1 MPSQKDF
8 NLSPYFDDYAESK
21 KFHRVLFRPS
31 FAVQA
36 RELTQSQTI
45 LQNQVEKLSDH
56 LFEKGAMIIPGEIS
70 FDLEYYAVKITNK
83 TFATVAEYIG
93 KEITGVTSGVKGIC
107 INAVAN
113 NGTDPDTLYVKYNK
127 TGTNN
132 TTSVFTNDETIQAR
146 TIGTDG
152 ITIITVNATA
162 VVTSTATGSA
172 ANVAAGV
179 YYING
184 FHVSVSEQTLILD
197 KYTNT
202 PSYRVGLTVV
212 ESFVSSNEDTS
223 LVDNAQG
230 SSNLNAPGADRF
242 KIDLIL
248 AKKTISSVDDVDFV
262 ELLRLSNGI
271 RQNQVRSTEY
281 AVLED
286 TFARRTYDESGDYTV
301 REFDLDMREHLIEGN
316 NRGVFSLEEGG
327 DDTLLVAGLSPG
339 KAYVKGYEVETIG
352 TTLINIEKA
361 RDFATDNNSRTR
373 FDIENFINV
382 TKTFN
387 TPDIGNFVGETEA
400 YREVLLFDTPTQ
412 VRGTTQSTLGLTVPQ
427 IGRAKTRGFELNTG
441 SATSNVLSSS
451 ALTSAVFKHYLFD
464 TEMFTHLNLQTAPV
478 FIDGEKVRG
487 VTSGATGFVQ
497 SISARRSSA
506 VGVITVANPGV
517 VTVAGGAFKEGQQIT
532 LQGGTWQIGGV
543 SAATAAVYTVRNVG
557 PTSLAATG
565 LTSGQNGT
573 YYKITFAG
581 TTDFTLIGAPNNNI
595 GTVFVKSGASGLGTG
610 TAINIDQFQLFLADG
625 VTPANVTSYSSSPN
639 VFHTVLVLN
648 NVTGTFLPGE
658 TVTGIT
664 SNVNSVI
671 QSDRLGFKGV
681 KTFNTSEVKSVS
693 NGTVIAGS
701 IVFTADA
708 SIDSTYGETYPIFG
722 SISVANSGTTVTGFG
737 TLFNTELVI
746 GDSITFTTD
755 AGTSVT
761 RNVESI
767 SSNTIL
773 KLSIPVGGSDVST
786 KTVAF
791 RNRAKV
797 QGPEKNILIFELP
810 FSSLNTLKTT
820 SNNNLSDTNF
830 SIRRTIVST
839 LDSSGSVTLVS
850 NTNETFSSDQQ
861 DYVVSVISTT
871 SGVSVQGNILSL
883 SGNNHLGAAIFTRN
897 GTGTNLTINLGT
909 NYASAKLKI
918 LVTVNKNVANSKT
931 KTRVTETL
939 AISSQSQIQSKVI
952 SLQKADVVVIN
963 SIYMSSNFSTPA
975 SATTSPNNI
984 DVTDRYT
991 LDNGQRDNFY
1001 DVGRIKLKTGAIEP
1015 TGLLL
1020 VNFDYFQHGNGDFF
1034 DIDSYD
1040 SLNDYVSIPDYTSD
1054 TTGKTYALRDCLD
1067 FRPRVADA
1075 STIFSEKS
1083 DRFFQT
1089 SISSLATGASFINVA
1104 KFGSDISADLEY
1116 FLPRIDKIFLD
1127 KDGNFQV
1134 LKGSSSLSPIVPKNL
1149 DNAMH
1154 LYTLF
1159 LNAFTLNEKDLT
1171 IQKQDN
1177 RRYTMRDIGRLEK
1190 RLENVEYYTQLSL
1203 LETQAQSLQIQDA
1216 EGFDRFKNGF
1226 IVDNFTGHGVGDVNN
1241 LDYKVSMDMSKG
1253 NMRPL
1258 FNEESIQ
1265 LIEADDDGTAILAA
1279 DRVTANY
1286 QKTGDLITLPYTE
1299 TTIIEQPYASQ
1310 YINVNPFS
1318 IFTWLGS
1325 LNLNPPGDEW
1335 KETNRVPDLIINQ
1348 QGSFDTMLA
1357 RLGNPNLESISVNT
1371 VWNEWQDFWQGTPVE
1386 TTTTGKVYRGRNRVA
1401 GRGRGAG
1408 GWTVNA
1414 RDITTTTT
1422 QDIGQTRTGIRTAI
1436 VPQVVKTSLGDKI
1449 LSVAFV
1455 PFIRSRTIEFS
1466 ATRLKPN
1473 TKVYPFF
1480 DNISI
1485 TANVAPVGGSLG
1497 NPLIT
1502 DQNGAVSGTFTIP
1515 DPKVD
1520 SNPRWRTGQRVFRLT
1535 SSSTNATQDVETAA
1549 EFDYIAKG
1557 TLENVQNTIVST
1569 REAVTV
1575 RQTVNDTRNIT
1586 RTSTRTTQEVIAW
1599 IDPIAQTFLIDDTG
1613 GVFVTSI
1620 ECYFQSKD
1628 ANIPVTMQIREVVN
1642 GYPSR
1647 TIVPFGEIVLN
1658 PDQVSISED
1667 ATVPTKFTFPS
1678 PVYLQEKT
1686 EYSFCLLSNCDKY
1699 NAWIATLGNKQVG
1712 SNQLISANPYA
1723 GVFFKSQNG
1732 STWTADQTTDIKF
1745 KINRA
1750 EFENVTGEV
1759 TFINDELPEKIL
1771 PTNSI
1776 RTFADSNKIRV
1787 FHPNHGMHGDG
1798 TTAYLG
1804 NVVTISGV
1812 SGTQTELNN
1821 FLAADINGTYDNNT
1835 VPGTISNVTLDSYDI
1850 IVPVG
1855 TANAT
1860 GDIGGSSITVT
1871 ENKLFDVA
1879 CFNLSTLTVSD
1890 TSVDF
1895 TLRTTS
1901 GRSIHGTESEFVL
1914 ETESQSTNISV
1925 GDNIYFTSPR
1935 MIASGINEEERVLN
1949 SSLFLKAFLTTSNTK
1964 LSPVID
1970 TSRISMV
1977 AVQNRLN
1984 NPTFD
1989 NSPKNTLNASDL
2001 TSSNNGE
2008 IYKILLVGTTD
2019 FTLIGASSNT
2029 VGTLFEKSGLL
2040 GAGTGTVEQSTF
2052 VGDTAPVGTS
2062 TAAVYCTRPITLENE
2077 STALDIRLTQNVF
2090 SSSSVRVFF
2099 RTTGSNETRNI
2110 NDLSWTPFNTDG
2122 REDISVS
2129 PAEDDSVFKEYKYS
2143 ASGLNTFTTFQIKI
2157 VMKGTNS
2164 SYPPV
2169 IRDLRGIALAA

>member
-21 KFHRVLFRPS
+21 KFHRVLFRPT

-45 LQNQVEKLSDH
+45 LQNQVERLSDH
-56 LFEKGAMIIPGEIS
+56 IFEKGAMVIPGEIS
-70 FDLEYYAVKITNK
+70 FDLEYYAVKLTSK

-93 KEITGVTSGVKGIC
+93 KEITGVTSGVIGIC
-107 INAVAN
+107 VNAIAN
-113 NGTDPDTLYVKYNK
+113 DGTDPDTLYVKYNK

-132 TTSVFTNDETIQAR
+132 TTSVFTNGETIQAR
-146 TIGTDG
+146 TVGLVGVD
-152 ITIITVNATA
+152 ATA
-162 VVTSTATGSA
+162 VVNSTATGSA
-172 ANVAAGV
+172 ANIAQGV

-184 FHVSVSEQTLILD
+184 FHVSVLEQTLILD

-202 PSYRVGLTVV
+202 PTYRIGLTVV
-212 ESFVSSNEDTS
+212 ESFISSNDDTS

-242 KIDLIL
+242 KIDLTL
-248 AKKTISSVDDVDFV
+248 TKKTLSSVDDVDFV

-281 AVLED
+281 SVLED
-286 TFARRTYDESGDYTV
+286 TFARRTYDESGDYV
-301 REFDLDMREHLIEGN
+301 IKDFDLDVREHISEEN
-316 NRGVFSLEEGG
+316 NRGVFTLEEGG
-327 DDTLLVAGLSPG
+327 DDTLLAAGLSPG
-339 KAYVKGYEVETIG
+339 KAYVKGYEIETIN
-352 TTLINIEKA
+352 TTFLNVEKA
-361 RDFATDNNSRTR
+361 RDFATENNSSTR
-373 FDIENFINV
+373 FDVENFINV
-382 TKTFN
+382 TKVFN
-387 TPDIGNFVGETEA
+387 TPDVGNVTGETEA

-412 VRGTTQSTLGLTVPQ
+412 VRGTTQTTLGLTVPQ
-427 IGRAKTRGFELNTG
+427 IGRAKTRGFELNNG
-441 SATSNVLSSS
+441 SATSNIFSSS
-451 ALTSAVFKHYLFD
+451 ALTSAIFKHYLFD

-478 FIDGEKVRG
+478 FTNGEKVRG

-497 SISARRSSA
+497 SISARRSSS
-506 VGVITVANPGV
+506 VGSVSVANPAI
-517 VTVAGGAFKEGQQIT
+517 VTVNGGGFKEGQQIT
-532 LQGGTWQIGGV
+532 LSGGVWQISGV
-543 SAATAAVYTVRNVG
+543 SAAAAAVYTVRNVG
-557 PTSLAATG
+557 PTSLVATG

-573 YYKITFAG
+573 FFKITFAG

-595 GTVFVKSGASGLGTG
+595 GTVFLKSGASGLGTG
-610 TAINIDQFQLFLADG
+610 TVINIDQFQLFLADG
-625 VTPANVTSYSSSPN
+625 VTPANVTSVSSSPN
-639 VFHTVLVLN
+639 VTHTVLVLN

-701 IVFTADA
+701 IAFTADA

-755 AGTSVT
+755 AGNSVT

-773 KLSIPVGGSDVST
+773 KLSIPVGVSDVST
-786 KTVAF
+786 KTVIF

-810 FSSLNTLKTT
+810 YSTVKTLKTS

-830 SIRRTIVST
+830 SIRKSRVVT
-839 LDSSGSVTLVS
+839 LDASGTVNLTADP
-850 NTNETFSSDQQ
+850 NETFSSNSQ

-871 SGVSVQGNILSL
+871 SGVSVQGNVLSL
-883 SGNNHLGAAIFTRN
+883 SGNNHLGSAIFTRG
-897 GTGTNLTINLGT
+897 GTPTGRELTLNFGT
-909 NYASAKLKI
+909 NYSNAKIKI
-918 LVTVNKNVANSKT
+918 LDTTNKSVANPKT
-931 KTRVTETL
+931 KTVVGESLNIT
-939 AISSQSQIQSKVI
+939 SQSEIQSKVI
-952 SLQKADVVVIN
+952 SLQKADIIEIT
-963 SIYMSSNFSTPA
+963 SIFMSSNFSTPA

-1001 DVGRIKLKTGAIEP
+1001 DVGRIKLKSGAVEP
-1015 TGLLL
+1015 TGRLLI
-1020 VNFDYFQHGNGDFF
+1020 NFQYYTHGSGDFF
-1034 DIDSYD
+1034 DVDSYVGA
-1040 SLNDYVSIPDYTSD
+1040 NDYEGIPSYTSD
-1054 TTGKTYALRDCLD
+1054 TTGKTYSLRDCLD

-1075 STIFSEKS
+1075 STISSEKS

-1089 SISSLATGASFINVA
+1089 TISALSLGASFINVA

-1116 FLPRIDKIFLD
+1116 YLPRIDKIFLD
-1127 KDGNFQV
+1127 KDGNFKV
-1134 LKGSSSLSPIVPKNL
+1134 LRGSSSLSPIVPKNL
-1149 DNAMH
+1149 ENAMH

-1159 LNAFTLNEKDLT
+1159 LNAFTLDEKDLT

-1190 RLENVEYYTQLSL
+1190 RIENVEYYTQLSL

-1216 EGFDRFKNGF
+1216 EGFERFKNGF
-1226 IVDNFTGHGVGDVNN
+1226 IVDNFTGHGIGDVNN

-1265 LIEADDDGTAILAA
+1265 LIEADDDGTEITNA
-1279 DRVTANY
+1279 DRTSANY

-1348 QGSFDTMLA
+1348 QGSFDTMIA

-1371 VWNEWQDFWQGTPVE
+1371 VWNEWQDFWQGKPVE
-1386 TTTTGKVYRGRNRVA
+1386 TTTTGAVYRGRNRVA

-1436 VPQVVKTSLGDKI
+1436 VPQVVRTSLGDKI

-1473 TKVYPFF
+1473 TRVYPFF

-1485 TANVAPVGGSLG
+1485 TGNVTPVGDAIGG
-1497 NPLIT
+1497 PLIT
-1502 DQNGAVSGTFTIP
+1502 DNNGAVSGTFTIP

-1535 SSSTNATQDVETAA
+1535 SSSTNAAQDVETAA

-1557 TLENVQNTIVST
+1557 TLETVQNTIVST

-1647 TIVPFGEIVLN
+1647 IIVPFGEVVLN
-1658 PDQVSISED
+1658 PNQVNISED
-1667 ATVPTKFTFPS
+1667 ATVATKFTFPS

-1686 EYSFCLLSNCDKY
+1686 EYSFCLLSNCDNY
-1699 NAWIATLGNKQVG
+1699 NAWIATLGNNQVG

-1750 EFENVTGEV
+1750 EFQNVTGEV
-1759 TFINDELPEKIL
+1759 TFINDELPEKTL

-1776 RTFADSNKIRV
+1776 RTFAGSNKIRV
-1787 FHPNHGMHGDG
+1787 FHRNHGMHGTGLD
-1798 TTAYLG
+1798 TSYAG
-1804 NVVTISGV
+1804 NVITISGV
-1812 SGTQTELNN
+1812 TGTQVELNDL
-1821 FLAADINGTYDNNT
+1821 LASEINGTYDPT
-1835 VPGTISNVTLDSYDI
+1835 VDADVITNVTLDSYDI
-1850 IVPVG
+1850 TLPSG

-1860 GDIGGSSITVT
+1860 GDIGGSTITVT
-1871 ENKLFDVA
+1871 ENKLFDVS
-1879 CFNLSTLTVSD
+1879 CFNLSTLTVPD
-1890 TSVDF
+1890 TSIDF
-1895 TLRTTS
+1895 SLRTTS
-1901 GRSIHGTESEFVL
+1901 GRSVNGTEAEFVL
-1914 ETESQSTNISV
+1914 ESVDQASDISV
-1925 GDNIYFTSPR
+1925 GDNIYFTAPR
-1935 MIASGINEEERVLN
+1935 MIASVINEEERVLTP
-1949 SSLFLKAFLTTSNTK
+1949 SLFLTASLATSNTK

-1970 TSRISMV
+1970 TARISMV
-1977 AVQNRLN
+1977 AIQNRLN

-1989 NSPKNTLNASDL
+1989 NSPTNTFDADDL
-2001 TSSNNGE
+2001 TTLNNGE
-2008 IYKILLVGTTD
+2008 IYKILTVGTTD
-2019 FTLIGASSNT
+2019 FTLIGSSNNT
-2029 VGTLFEKSGLL
+2029 VGTIFQKNGASGT
-2040 GAGTGTVEQSTF
+2040 GTGTVTKSTF
-2052 VGDTAPVGTS
+2052 VDDTSPTGTS

-2077 STALDIRLTQNVF
+2077 SAALDIRLTQNVF

>member
-21 KFHRVLFRPS
+21 KFHRVLFRPA

-45 LQNQVEKLSDH
+45 LQNQVERLSDH
-56 LFEKGAMIIPGEIS
+56 IFEKGAMVIPGEIS
-70 FDLEYYAVKITNK
+70 FDLEYYAVKLTSK

-93 KEITGVTSGVKGIC
+93 KEIVGVTSGVIGVC
-107 INAVAN
+107 VNAVAQTAD
-113 NGTDPDTLYVKYNK
+113 GTDPDTLYVKYNK
-127 TGTNN
+127 TGSNN
-132 TTSVFTNDETIQAR
+132 TSLVFTNGETIQAR
-146 TIGTDG
+146 TVGLTD
-152 ITIITVNATA
+152 VLATA
-162 VVTSTATGSA
+162 VVNSTATGSA
-172 ANVAAGV
+172 ANIAQGV

-184 FHVSVSEQTLILD
+184 FHVSVNEQTLILD

-202 PSYRVGLTVV
+202 PTYRIGLTVV
-212 ESFVSSNEDTS
+212 ESFISSNDDTS

-242 KIDLIL
+242 KIDLTL
-248 AKKTISSVDDVDFV
+248 TKKTLSSVDDVDFV

-281 AVLED
+281 SVLED
-286 TFARRTYDESGDYTV
+286 TFARRTYDESGDYV
-301 REFDLDMREHLIEGN
+301 IKDFDLDMREHITEGN
-316 NRGVFSLEEGG
+316 NRGVFTLEEGG
-327 DDTLLVAGLSPG
+327 DDTLLAAGLSPG
-339 KAYVKGYEVETIG
+339 KAYVKGYEIETIN
-352 TTLINIEKA
+352 TTFLNVEKA
-361 RDFATDNNSRTR
+361 RDFATENNSSTR
-373 FDIENFINV
+373 FDVENFINV
-382 TKTFN
+382 TKVFN
-387 TPDIGNFVGETEA
+387 SPDVGNVTGETEA

-412 VRGTTQSTLGLTVPQ
+412 VRGTTQTTLGLTVPQ

-441 SATSNVLSSS
+441 SASVNVLSSS

-464 TEMFTHLNLQTAPV
+464 IEMFTHLNVQTAPA
-478 FIDGEKVRG
+478 FTNGEKVRG

-497 SISARRSSA
+497 SISTSRSSG
-506 VGVITVANPGV
+506 VGSISVANPGI
-517 VTVAGGAFKEGQQIT
+517 VTLNGGAFKEGQQIT

-543 SAATAAVYTVRNVG
+543 SAAAAAVYTVRNVG
-557 PTSLAATG
+557 PASIAATA
-565 LTSGQNGT
+565 LTSGQNLT

-595 GTVFVKSGASGLGTG
+595 GTVFRKTGASGLGTG
-610 TAINIDQFQLFLADG
+610 TVINIDQFELFLADG
-625 VTPANVTSYSSSPN
+625 VTPANVTSYSASPD

-658 TVTGIT
+658 TVTGIS

-693 NGTVIAGS
+693 NGTVIPGS
-701 IVFTADA
+701 IAFTADA
-708 SIDSTYGETYPIFG
+708 SIDATYGDRYPVFG

-737 TLFNTELVI
+737 TLFNTELQI

-755 AGTSVT
+755 AGNSVT
-761 RNVESI
+761 RTVESI
-767 SSNTIL
+767 SSNTTL
-773 KLSIPVGGSDVST
+773 KLSTLVGVSDVST

-791 RNRAKV
+791 RNRSKL

-810 FSSLNTLKTT
+810 YSTVKTLKTS

-830 SIRRTIVST
+830 SIRKSRVST
-839 LDSSGSVTLVS
+839 LDANGTVNLTADP
-850 NTNETFSSDQQ
+850 NETFSSNPADF
-861 DYVVSVISTT
+861 VVSVISTT
-871 SGVSVQGNILSL
+871 SGVSVQGNVLSL
-883 SGNNHLGAAIFTRN
+883 SGNNHLGSAIFTRG
-897 GTGTNLTINLGT
+897 GTPTGRELTLNFGT
-909 NYASAKLKI
+909 NYANAKIKI
-918 LVTVNKNVANSKT
+918 LDTTNKSVANSKT
-931 KTRVTETL
+931 KTVTTADPPL
-939 AISSQSQIQSKVI
+939 NVTSQSEIQSKVI
-952 SLQKADVVVIN
+952 SLQKADVIEVS
-963 SIYMSSNFSTPA
+963 SIYMSANFGVA
-975 SATTSPNNI
+975 ATTSDINI
-984 DVTDRYT
+984 TDRFI

-1001 DVGRIKLKTGAIEP
+1001 DIGRIKLKTGAIEP
-1015 TGLLL
+1015 TGRLLI
-1020 VNFDYFQHGNGDFF
+1020 NFTYYTHGTGDFF
-1034 DIDSYD
+1034 DVDSYVGA
-1040 SLNDYVSIPDYTSD
+1040 NDYEGIPSYTSD
-1054 TTGKTYALRDCLD
+1054 TTGKTYSLRDCLD

-1075 STIFSEKS
+1075 STISSEKS

-1104 KFGSDISADLEY
+1104 KFGSDVTADLEY
-1116 FLPRIDKIFLD
+1116 YLPRIDKIFLD
-1127 KDGNFQV
+1127 KDGNFKV

-1149 DNAMH
+1149 ENAMH

-1159 LNAFTLNEKDLT
+1159 LNAFTLDEKDLT

-1190 RLENVEYYTQLSL
+1190 RIESVEYYTQLSL

-1226 IVDNFTGHGVGDVNN
+1226 IVDNFTGHGIGDVNN
-1241 LDYKVSMDMSKG
+1241 VDYKVSMDMSKG
-1253 NMRPL
+1253 NLRPL

-1265 LIEADDDGTAILAA
+1265 LIEADDDGTEITNA
-1279 DRVTANY
+1279 DRTAANY

-1299 TTIIEQPYASQ
+1299 TTIVEQPYASQ

-1325 LNLNPPGDEW
+1325 LTLNPPGDEW

-1348 QGSFDTMLA
+1348 QGSFDTMIA

-1436 VPQVVKTSLGDKI
+1436 VPQVVRTSLGDKI

-1455 PFIRSRTIEFS
+1455 PFIRERTIQFS

-1473 TKVYPFF
+1473 TRVYPFF
-1480 DNISI
+1480 DNISV
-1485 TANVAPVGGSLG
+1485 TGYVTPVGDAVGG
-1497 NPLIT
+1497 PLIT
-1502 DQNGAVSGTFTIP
+1502 DANGAVSGTFVIP
-1515 DPKVD
+1515 DPKID

-1535 SSSTNATQDVETAA
+1535 SSSTNAAQDVETAA

-1557 TLENVQNTIVST
+1557 TLETIQNTIVST

-1575 RQTVNDTRNIT
+1575 RQTVTDTRNIT

-1647 TIVPFGEIVLN
+1647 TILPFGEVVLN
-1658 PDQVSISED
+1658 PNQVSISED

-1759 TFINDELPEKIL
+1759 TFINDELPEKTL

-1776 RTFADSNKIRV
+1776 RTFANSNKIRV
-1787 FHPNHGMHGDG
+1787 FHRNHGMHGTG
-1798 TTAYLG
+1798 LNTAYAG
-1804 NVVTISGV
+1804 NVITISGV
-1812 SGTQTELNN
+1812 TGAQVDLND
-1821 FLAADINGTYDNNT
+1821 LEASEINGTYDPSVT
-1835 VPGTISNVTLDSYDI
+1835 AGVISNVTLDSYDI
-1850 IVPVG
+1850 TLPSG

-1860 GDIGGSSITVT
+1860 GDIGGSTITVT

-1879 CFNLSTLTVSD
+1879 CFNLSTLTVPD
-1890 TSVDF
+1890 TSIDF
-1895 TLRTTS
+1895 SVRTTS
-1901 GRSIHGTESEFVL
+1901 GRSVNGTETEFVL
-1914 ETESQSTNISV
+1914 ESADQASNISV
-1925 GDNIYFTSPR
+1925 GDNIYFTAPR
-1935 MIASGINEEERVLN
+1935 MIASVLNEEERVLTP
-1949 SSLFLKAFLTTSNTK
+1949 SLFLTASLATSNTK

-1970 TSRISMV
+1970 TSRMSMV
-1977 AVQNRLN
+1977 AIQNRLN

-1989 NSPKNTLNASDL
+1989 NSPTNTVDADEL

-2008 IYKILLVGTTD
+2008 IYKILTLGTTD
-2019 FTLIGASSNT
+2019 FTLIGSSSNS
-2029 VGTLFEKSGLL
+2029 VGTIFQKNGLSGT
-2040 GAGTGTVEQSTF
+2040 GTGTVTKSTF
-2052 VGDTAPVGTS
+2052 VDDTSPTGTS
-2062 TAAVYCTRPITLENE
+2062 TAAVYCTRPVTLANE

-2122 REDISVS
+2122 REDITVS
-2129 PAEDDSVFKEYKYS
+2129 PAEDDSEFKEYKYS
-2143 ASGLNTFTTFQIKI
+2143 ASGLNPFTTFQIKI